1 VGGYLLNQ
9 RGDTSFERYMG
20 AFIGGT
26 VASGMAFA
34 LLGPPPGTPS
44 RLTLQLLLTLSTIT
58 VWVVVLRVRSKG
70 RGQP

>member
-1 VGGYLLNQ
+1 
-9 RGDTSFERYMG
+9 MG